1 MRNEVIMIVVA
12 IIVVILFIA
21 IMIKT
26 NHRDILNKIVLSLVV
41 QAEKTLGSKTGEL
54 KYAYVV
60 DKLYDRLP
68 GIIKILYTK
77 NDIHNIIE
85 SQVTKLNEILK
96 EDTTL
101 SGYDDEIY
109 IKKISE

>member
-1 MRNEVIMIVVA
+1 MINEVTMTVVA

-21 IMIKT
+21 ITIKT

-68 GIIKILYTK
+68 DIIKILYTK

-85 SQVTKLNEILK
+85 SQVIKLNEILK
-96 EDTTL
+96 EDITL
-101 SGYDDEIY
+101 SGYDDEVY